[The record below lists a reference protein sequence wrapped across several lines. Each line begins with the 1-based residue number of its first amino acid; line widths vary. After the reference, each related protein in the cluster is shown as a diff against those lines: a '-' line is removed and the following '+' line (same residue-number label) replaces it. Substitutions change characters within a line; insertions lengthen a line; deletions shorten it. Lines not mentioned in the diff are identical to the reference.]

1 MHRYGSKSFSS
12 YMYFNKYLDD
22 DLLVGWLPDGQ
33 DVHSTW
39 WDDDDES
46 TLALAEAGKC
56 LFVDLAPRA
65 AVWLTETACRS
76 CLHFWIFLACTA
88 LDASVASCLD
98 VQQWENSINEAKN
111 TFWFRICRHFQSK
124 IWDWDCISLETQEM
138 LAGQLT
144 RLALLKLQFDDFLQ
158 ETIK

>member
-12 YMYFNKYLDD
+12 YMYFNKYLDED

-46 TLALAEAGKC
+46 TLALAAAGKC

-76 CLHFWIFLACTA
+76 CLHFWIFLACTGYQCCFLLGCPA
-88 LDASVASCLD
+88 VGELHH
-98 VQQWENSINEAKN
+98 EAKN
-111 TFWFRICRHFQSK
+111 KSLFRICRHFETK
-124 IWDWDCISLETQEM
+124 IWDSDCISLETQEM
-138 LAGQLT
+138 LARQLT
-144 RLALLKLQFDDFLQ
+144 RL
-158 ETIK
+158 